1 MFRICAPYKLIIFVL
16 CLSMGCTFKQPADL
30 CIINARIYTCD
41 TLFEIAEAMVIK
53 NGIVLATGKAEAL
66 QHTYACTKVID
77 AHGLCVYP
85 GFIDAHCHFTGYAND
100 LYKCN
105 LKGTSSFSAVIKR
118 VSEYAKTH
126 TTEWIYGRGWD
137 QNDWNIQEF
146 PDNTELNALFPDRP
160 VILKRIDGHAILA
173 NAAALKRAG
182 IHSGTKIA
190 GGEVVLKNGKPTG
203 LLIDNAMLAIE
214 RCVPELPDSVFSRY
228 IKQTEMQCMALGLTS
243 VHDCGVSTQ
252 VIQQLK
258 KLYDSNT
265 LNISIY
271 ALIQDQPEDISY
283 WLKQGPLQYKGLHV
297 GAFKI
302 YADGALGSRGACLKK
317 PYWDA
322 PDQYGFML
330 QSPKQL
336 EEKIKRIRT
345 SSFQICTHAIGDSAN
360 HTILHLYQKYIASAQ
375 KKRWRIEHAQVLDFK
390 DLTNTLW
397 RGIIPSVQPTHALS
411 DYLWAE
417 KRIGIR
423 IQGAYA
429 YASLLRASN
438 IIALGT
444 DFPVEDINPLHTFIA
459 AVFRTDAHGIPVS
472 GFRKNEA
479 ISRTQALLGMTRWA
493 AYAAFEEQVRG
504 SLEPGKYADFILSSV
519 DLLQDS
525 EAEIRQ
531 FKVASTFIMGR
542 RMYAEK

>member
-1 MFRICAPYKLIIFVL
+1 
-16 CLSMGCTFKQPADL
+16 
-30 CIINARIYTCD
+30 
-41 TLFEIAEAMVIK
+41 
-53 NGIVLATGKAEAL
+53 
-66 QHTYACTKVID
+66 
-77 AHGLCVYP
+77 
-85 GFIDAHCHFTGYAND
+85 
-100 LYKCN
+100 
-105 LKGTSSFSAVIKR
+105 VIKR

-345 SSFQICTHAIGDSAN
+345 SPFQICTHAIGDSAN

-459 AVFRTDAHGIPVS
+459 AVFRTDAHGIPES

-504 SLEPGKYADFILSSV
+504 SLEPGKHADFILSSV

-531 FKVASTFIMGR
+531 FKVASTFIKGR